1 MELFGTKIFDSQLKI
16 KPIEDIVQ
24 DAKNKKIDLL
34 TIPGNEA
41 TAYLQRLKNR
51 LEDGNRSFYDIE
63 MGKLI
68 GISLSVREGSIQ
80 KENDLFISLSGFP
93 LADYLQSNLLITE
106 QYFEVFKKDILS
118 EITNFENLS
127 LANPIVKS
135 ISFDRNYLNSLIPED
150 EKIIYNDL
158 GNLFEKKTVFDKKNV
173 IIKRY
178 KYFDSFVYD
187 LKKPGIV
194 RETHNYNSN
203 NGESE
208 VKFGGSLYALDW
220 TSKEDSFKLLSQL
233 SSEII
238 SFPKSK
244 IEISKTEEMLRFSY
258 DLVTEINDLRYE
270 ISENNISPNQAK
282 TNLINL
288 NKGVNEINSY
298 KGFGA
303 DFIKEQFQTLLKE
316 RGDD

>member
-1 MELFGTKIFDSQLKI
+1 M
-16 KPIEDIVQ
+16 
-24 DAKNKKIDLL
+24 
-34 TIPGNEA
+34 
-41 TAYLQRLKNR
+41 
-51 LEDGNRSFYDIE
+51 
-63 MGKLI
+63 
-68 GISLSVREGSIQ
+68 
-80 KENDLFISLSGFP
+80 
-93 LADYLQSNLLITE
+93 
-106 QYFEVFKKDILS
+106 
-118 EITNFENLS
+118 
-127 LANPIVKS
+127 
-135 ISFDRNYLNSLIPED
+135 
-150 EKIIYNDL
+150 
-158 GNLFEKKTVFDKKNV
+158 
-173 IIKRY
+173 
-178 KYFDSFVYD
+178 
-187 LKKPGIV
+187 